1 MTTTVLARPTE
12 MRVPRRG
19 TDGTTSVEA
28 ELMGGRVSVQ
38 LRPHPRAETD
48 PGSGSG
54 SEGDRCTQRDAVRT
68 IRRIA
73 SWADRLTRF
82 NEDSELSRLNAD
94 PATAVP
100 VGPTLAAVLATARAA
115 GRATRGIVDPTLL
128 APRLAAENPNA
139 GAPDSVAVD
148 SLPAGRSWTIQ
159 RGGRHSVVTRVAG
172 TRFDLGGVAK
182 GWIADR
188 AVAALWDYPAVV
200 IDADGDLAIALAFG
214 EDWRIGVADPRT
226 DGATLTNVELR
237 GLDPA
242 GRQRFGLATSGT
254 SVHRWSHGG
263 RTSHHLIDPRSG
275 RPAITDVVQ
284 ATVLAES
291 ATAAEAAA
299 KTIVILGASRAEA
312 LLDQPGVWA
321 SIVLTE
327 SGEVLASPSALR
339 WLA

>member
-1 MTTTVLARPTE
+1 VTAAAVGIRPAE
-12 MRVPRRG
+12 MPEPGRG
-19 TDGTTSVEA
+19 TDGTTSVGA
-28 ELMGGRVSVQ
+28 DLMGGRVSVH
-38 LRPHPRAETD
+38 LRSARPLAQAGFGVVPASETD
-48 PGSGSG
+48 
-54 SEGDRCTQRDAVRT
+54 RRTRRDAART

-94 PATAVP
+94 PAPSVP
-100 VGPTLAAVLATARAA
+100 VGPTLAAVLAVAHAA
-115 GRATRGIVDPTLL
+115 GRATNGIVDPTIL
-128 APRLAAENPNA
+128 ASRLAAENPNA
-139 GAPDSVAVD
+139 AGPDSV
-148 SLPAGRSWTIQ
+148 PAGHPWTIQ
-159 RGGRHSVVTRVAG
+159 PGARRSVVTRAAG

-188 AVAALWDYPAVV
+188 AAAVLWDYPAVV

-226 DGATLTNVELR
+226 DGATLTTVELR

-263 RTSHHLIDPRSG
+263 RASHHLIDPRSG
-275 RPAITDVVQ
+275 RPATTDVLQ

-299 KTIVILGASRAEA
+299 KTIVILGSSQAEA
-312 LLDQPGVWA
+312 ILDQPGVWA
-321 SIVLTE
+321 CVVLTD
-327 SGEVLASPSALR
+327 GGQVLASPSALR

>member
-1 MTTTVLARPTE
+1 MTAATVSIAPAE
-12 MRVPRRG
+12 IGDPRRG
-19 TDGTTSVEA
+19 TDGTITVGA
-28 ELMGGRVSVQ
+28 DLMGGRVSVQ
-38 LRPHPRAETD
+38 LRATRPLAEANLGAASASEADRRA
-48 PGSGSG
+48 
-54 SEGDRCTQRDAVRT
+54 QRDAART

-94 PATAVP
+94 PAPSVP
-100 VGPTLAAVLATARAA
+100 VGPTLAAVLATGLAA
-115 GRATRGIVDPTLL
+115 GQATNGIVDPTILGS
-128 APRLAAENPNA
+128 RLAAEIPNA
-139 GAPDSVAVD
+139 DAPESV
-148 SLPAGRSWTIQ
+148 PAGRSWTIQ
-159 RGGRHSVVTRVAG
+159 PGGRRSVVTRSAG

-188 AVAALWDYPAVV
+188 AAAALLDYPAVV

-214 EDWRIGVADPRT
+214 EEWQIGVTDPRT
-226 DGATLTNVELR
+226 DGATLTTVELR

-263 RTSHHLIDPRSG
+263 RTTHHLIDPRSG
-275 RPAITDVVQ
+275 RPAATDVVQ

-312 LLDQPGVWA
+312 MLDQPGVWA
-321 SIVLTE
+321 CVVLTE
-327 SGEVLASPSALR
+327 GGQVLASPSALR